1 MLYQR
6 TIIEWQFWLSKRI
19 IFSLFAPNNF
29 YTDSITHTVYTLK
42 QKIIIDFKML
52 YKIHTHIYYLYFQTV
67 CIHLHEKNWYTKKI
81 RMNKYNHL
89 SNTCKGRQGFKHSL
103 NSWKK

>member
-19 IFSLFAPNNF
+19 IFSLFGPNNF
-29 YTDSITHTVYTLK
+29 YTDSITHTVYALK

-67 CIHLHEKNWYTKKI
+67 CIHVY
-81 RMNKYNHL
+81 M
-89 SNTCKGRQGFKHSL
+89 S
-103 NSWKK
+103 SWKKLIHTKNKYE